1 VLIIYHSISY
11 HNFSEIAR
19 KGVDNLQFFW
29 YNLDIAEES
38 RAHTVWGGIYVPA
51 VEKIL
56 AIA

>member
-1 VLIIYHSISY
+1 MLIIYHSISY

-38 RAHTVWGGIYVPA
+38 RAYTVWGGIYAPA
-51 VEKIL
+51 VEKYSQ
-56 AIA
+56 